1 MCKDLLQ
8 KNIHDEF
15 KMLRNILS
23 YVTQKSRKD
32 YFKTCFEKNKK
43 NEKKIKMI
51 DPQFGKKSDSF

>member
-32 YFKTCFEKNKK
+32 YFKTYFEKNLKK
-43 NEKKIKMI
+43 WKKKMI

>member
-43 NEKKIKMI
+43 NEKK
-51 DPQFGKKSDSF
+51 KKW